1 MTIKKGII
9 LAAGK
14 ATRLHPTSLAFGKQL
29 MAVYDKP
36 MIYYPLATLMAAG
49 IRDVLIIVTPR
60 DRKLFETLLGDG
72 SQYGI
77 RISYEEQHKQDGIA
91 GAFIIGEKFVA
102 GDTVC
107 LVLGDNFFH
116 GPEFDSIINL
126 AARSVDGATI
136 FCHHVAEPSAYGVAV
151 LDKDNRVTQ
160 LVEKPKE
167 FISNWVA
174 TGLYFY
180 DNKAVEVAK
189 TLKPSARNELEIT
202 DLNIEYLKQGKLN
215 AVTLDASYRW
225 FDLGTHQNIH
235 DAAEFIRDS
244 EARTGAKIGCLDEA
258 ALRAGFIDAAQVRA
272 NADKIGNPTY
282 ANYLRKLADASVAAA

>member
-36 MIYYPLATLMAAG
+36 MIYYPLAALMAAG

-77 RISYEEQHKQDGIA
+77 SISYEEQHKQDGIA
-91 GAFIIGEKFVA
+91 GAFIIGEKFVG

-107 LVLGDNFFH
+107 LILGDNFFH
-116 GPEFDSIINL
+116 GPEFDSILNK
-126 AARSVDGATI
+126 AARSVNGATI
-136 FCHHVAEPSAYGVAV
+136 FCHHVNEPSAYGVAV
-151 LDKDNRVTQ
+151 LDDNSRVTR
-160 LVEKPKE
+160 LVEKPKD
-167 FISNWVA
+167 FISNWCV

-180 DNKAVEVAK
+180 DNNAVETAK
-189 TLKPSARNELEIT
+189 TLTPSARNELEIT
-202 DLNIEYLKQGKLN
+202 DLNIKYLEQGKLN
-215 AVTLDASYRW
+215 AITFDGSYRW

-235 DAAEFIRDS
+235 DAAEFIRDHELS
-244 EARTGAKIGCLDEA
+244 TGQKIGCIDEA
-258 ALRAGFIDAAQVRA
+258 AYRAGFIDAAQVRS
-272 NADKIGNPTY
+272 NADKIGNPAY
-282 ANYLRKLADASVAAA
+282 ANYLRKLADTAPR

>member
-14 ATRLHPTSLAFGKQL
+14 ATRLHPASLAFGKQL
-29 MAVYDKP
+29 MPVYDKP
-36 MIYYPLATLMAAG
+36 MIYYPLAALMSAG

-60 DRKLFETLLGDG
+60 DRKLFETLLGNG

-77 RISYEEQHKQDGIA
+77 SISYEEQHKQDGIA
-91 GAFIIGEKFVA
+91 GAFIIGEKFVG

-116 GPEFDSIINL
+116 GPQFDSIL
-126 AARSVDGATI
+126 RDAVRSVDGATI
-136 FCHHVAEPSAYGVAV
+136 FCHHVDEPSAYGVAE
-151 LDKDNRVTQ
+151 LDADNRVKR

-167 FISNWVA
+167 FISNWCV

-180 DNKAVEVAK
+180 DNKAVETAK

-202 DLNIEYLKQGKLN
+202 DLNIRYLEQGKLS
-215 AVTLDASYRW
+215 AITLPPYYSW
-225 FDLGTHQNIH
+225 FDLGTHQHIQ
-235 DAAEFIRDS
+235 DAAEFIRDH
-244 EARTGAKIGCLDEA
+244 EQRTGKKIGCIDEA
-258 ALRAGFIDAAQVRA
+258 AYRAGFIDAAQLRN
-272 NADKIGNPTY
+272 NADKIGNQSY
-282 ANYLRKLADASVAAA
+282 ADYLRKLSETPPL

>member
-14 ATRLHPTSLAFGKQL
+14 ATRLHPTSIPFGKQL

-36 MIYYPLATLMAAG
+36 MIYYPLSALMAAG

-77 RISYEEQHKQDGIA
+77 AISYEEQHRQDGIG
-91 GAFIIGEKFVA
+91 GAFIIGEKFV
-102 GDTVC
+102 GDEHVC
-107 LVLGDNFFH
+107 LMLGDNFFH
-116 GPEFDSIINL
+116 GPEFDSILNK

-136 FCHHVAEPSAYGVAV
+136 FCHHVSDPSAYGVAV
-151 LDKDNRVTQ
+151 LDEGGRVTK
-160 LVEKPKE
+160 LVEKPRE
-167 FISNWVA
+167 FISNWCV

-180 DNKAVEVAK
+180 DNKAIETAK
-189 TLKPSARNELEIT
+189 TLTPSARNELEIT
-202 DLNIEYLKQGKLN
+202 DLNIKYLEQGKLN
-215 AVTLDASYRW
+215 AITFDASYRW

-235 DAAEFIRDS
+235 DAAEFIREHELS
-244 EARTGAKIGCLDEA
+244 TGQKIGCIDEA
-258 ALRAGFIDAAQVRA
+258 AYRAGFIDAAQLRS
-272 NADKIGNPTY
+272 NADKIGNPSY
-282 ANYLRKLADASVAAA
+282 ADYLRKLADAAPR